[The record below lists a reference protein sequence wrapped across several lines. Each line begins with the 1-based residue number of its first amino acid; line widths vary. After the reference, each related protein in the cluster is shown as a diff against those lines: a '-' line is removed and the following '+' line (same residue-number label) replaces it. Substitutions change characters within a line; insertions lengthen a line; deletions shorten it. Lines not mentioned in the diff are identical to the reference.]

1 MDKNSENGW
10 NHEKDKKTPVKF
22 FFKSDH
28 KNVENS
34 DIGPDSEML
43 TSNT

>member
-1 MDKNSENGW
+1 MVSIMK
-10 NHEKDKKTPVKF
+10 KDACEID
-22 FFKSDH
+22 FKIRAK

-34 DIGPDSEML
+34 NIGPDSEML